1 MPSNH
6 APLPLEPFASKTLSF
21 SDLAHPAVAPTAG
34 RLKRFALRLGLAG
47 TPFAVN
53 GILRWRLW
61 VQKHK
66 LWEYARGAAFLQA
79 ACEGRASQPG
89 GESRRVLDFGGG
101 ATLPV
106 LYLASLGWE
115 VLSLDISPALTEWT
129 NALARRHDWKLL
141 GSTHDLTRSALSA
154 ELGGPFDAA
163 VSFSVLEELPAELQ
177 QPLLRRLAALLKPGG
192 VLALTFDYGAD
203 APAPAAVRAPAQ
215 VEEWVAATGL
225 RFAAGDGFVDTGERF
240 VLDRRFPDRR
250 FAFASLFL
258 RKPG

>member
-1 MPSNH
+1 MPANH

-34 RLKRFALRLGLAG
+34 RLRRFALRLGLAG

-53 GILRWRLW
+53 GILRWRLL

-79 ACEGRASQPG
+79 ACEGRANQPG

-154 ELGGPFDAA
+154 ELGRRQAQHHAVDGDAERRA
-163 VSFSVLEELPAELQ
+163 
-177 QPLLRRLAALLKPGG
+177 LRGTGAA
-192 VLALTFDYGAD
+192 
-203 APAPAAVRAPAQ
+203 AA
-215 VEEWVAATGL
+215 
-225 RFAAGDGFVDTGERF
+225 AAGGHRERNRRASR
-240 VLDRRFPDRR
+240 DRMRTVNG
-250 FAFASLFL
+250 AS
-258 RKPG
+258 RS